1 MSTTPPVSAA
11 LTELGVPHGIF
22 IHPGPLKS
30 LEQAA
35 EERGQRPG
43 QVIRSILFR
52 VSQDEYAMVL
62 MAGPGQINWK
72 KLRQHFGTN
81 RLTMATPEEVLEI
94 TGYPLGAVAPFGVQR
109 PLKILADRSVLGEE
123 IVSIGS
129 GIRGTAIILTSKN
142 LLRALGTHEL
152 GDFG

>member
-11 LTELGVPHGIF
+11 LTELGVPHEIF

-142 LLRALGTHEL
+142 LLRALETHEL